1 VTSGPLSPSRP
12 PPRLEIVKP
21 LLRALSGQAQPRPP
35 VWLMRQAGRYLPE
48 YHATRA
54 RAGSFLDLC
63 YNPELAAEVTLQP
76 IRRYGLDAAILFSD
90 ILVVPHALGQALD
103 YVEGEGPKLV
113 PVTDAAGIAR
123 LSAGRLHE
131 VLGPVY
137 ETVGRVAAALPPE
150 TALIGF
156 AGAPWTVATYM
167 VEGGTSRDFRLTRSW
182 AYRDPEGF
190 AALIDLIAEATI
202 AYLSGQIAAG
212 AEAVQLFDSWAG
224 VLPEREFAR
233 WVVAPTRRI
242 AAALKER
249 FPVVPV
255 IGFPRGAG
263 LFYER
268 YAAESGVDAVALDT
282 TVPLEFAR
290 DRLPLRLAVQGNLDP
305 IALLVGGAAMRGAVQ
320 EIRAALGGGPFVFNL
335 GHGIL
340 PQTPPEHVAALAGL
354 LAEPVDATRDG
365 AG

>member
-1 VTSGPLSPSRP
+1 V
-12 PPRLEIVKP
+12 VKP
-21 LLRALSGQAQPRPP
+21 LLGALAGKALARPP

-48 YHATRA
+48 YRAVRA

-103 YVEGEGPKLV
+103 YVEGEGPKLE

-123 LSAGRLHE
+123 LSARRLHE

-167 VEGGTSRDFRLTRSW
+167 VEGGGSKEFGVVKRL
-182 AYRDPEGF
+182 AYGEPETF
-190 AALIDLIAEATI
+190 ARLVDLLVEATG
-202 AYLSGQIAAG
+202 AYLLRQIQAG

-224 VLPEREFAR
+224 VLPPAEFER
-233 WVVAPTRRI
+233 WVIEPTRRI
-242 AAALKER
+242 VGAVRAAAPK
-249 FPVVPV
+249 VPV
-255 IGFPRGAG
+255 ISFPRGAG
-263 LFYER
+263 LLYER
-268 YAAESGVDAVALDT
+268 YLAGTGVDAVGLDGSVSPGWAAQALQ
-282 TVPLEFAR
+282 PRA
-290 DRLPLRLAVQGNLDP
+290 AVQGNLDP
-305 IALLVGGAAMRGAVQ
+305 VFLVTGGEPM
-320 EIRAALGGGPFVFNL
+320 IRAADAIVDALGGGPFVFNL
-335 GHGIL
+335 GHGVH
-340 PQTPPEHVAALAGL
+340 QRTPPEHVAALIRHLRG
-354 LAEPVDATRDG
+354 DRR
-365 AG
+365 